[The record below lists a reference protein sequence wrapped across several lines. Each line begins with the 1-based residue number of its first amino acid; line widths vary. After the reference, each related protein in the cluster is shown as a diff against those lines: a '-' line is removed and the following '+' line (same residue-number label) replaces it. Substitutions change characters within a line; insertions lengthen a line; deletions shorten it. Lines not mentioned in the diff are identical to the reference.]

1 MHIILI
7 DKTIFSFDGT
17 VNTIVDLTITLHS
30 VQGNNPRSIS
40 FMIQTTY
47 TADCAMIIST
57 GTASTSHAFGI
68 GFSCDYSNDVYN
80 IIQVYSHN
88 ADYRP
93 KTGKVVN
100 DGLWHTV
107 LVTYDGT
114 TLSIYVDGIL
124 DNTATNWNS
133 ITGGSISSTLNTLG
147 NNNYL
152 GQYVDGSFGKWIGQL
167 KNVNFYNYVITNTY
181 ALANSYQ
188 LAGGILYTSGRLSY
202 IYVCI
207 YIIHTNLILSM
218 KINLME
224 FKIINAYNSHR

>member
-17 VNTIVDLTITLHS
+17 VNTIVDLSTTLQC

-40 FMIQTTY
+40 FMIKTTY
-47 TADCAMIIST
+47 TADCAMILST

-68 GFSCDYSNDVYN
+68 VFSCDYSRSYN
-80 IIQVYSHN
+80 SIQVFSHN
-88 ADYRP
+88 ADYHP
-93 KTGKVVN
+93 KTGKVIN

-107 LVTYDGT
+107 LVSYDGT

-124 DNTATNWNS
+124 DNTATNWN
-133 ITGGSISSTLNTLG
+133 IMTGDSISSTLNTLG

-152 GQYVDGSFGKWIGQL
+152 GQWSDGSFGKWIGQL

-188 LAGGILYTSGRLSY
+188 LAGGILYTSG
-202 IYVCI
+202 IDC
-207 YIIHTNLILSM
+207 
-218 KINLME
+218 
-224 FKIINAYNSHR
+224 

>member
-17 VNTIVDLTITLHS
+17 VNTIVDLTTTLQS

-47 TADCAMIIST
+47 TADCAMILST

-93 KTGKVVN
+93 KTGKVIN

-107 LVTYDGT
+107 LVTYDET

-124 DNTATNWNS
+124 DNTATSWN
-133 ITGGSISSTLNTLG
+133 TWTTTTVTLNTIG
-147 NNNYL
+147 NSGNYL
-152 GQYVDGSFGKWIGQL
+152 GQRVDGNGGRWTGKL
-167 KNVNFYNYVITNTY
+167 KNVLFYDYLITNTY
-181 ALANSYQ
+181 ALANNYQ
-188 LAGGILYTSGRLSY
+188 LAGSILYNSGNILIPYDIYLCFMCRL
-202 IYVCI
+202 
-207 YIIHTNLILSM
+207 
-218 KINLME
+218 
-224 FKIINAYNSHR
+224 